1 MAWSEIKYSI
11 NESLGNSNFLP
22 LNKLIYNR
30 TPLGLDGY
38 TSYYSNTSI
47 STLNQNIEVV
57 NVLGEGYLSYA
68 IIYLTGNR
76 NVNLTITVDDQIIF
90 QSTNGHYNDGTG
102 ANSSGIANLLY
113 IKREDKTFL
122 IGESGTRG
130 NLIPLTPNTKIATGT
145 DNNIRCIGN
154 DFYFKKSLKIV
165 VKTGTATTL
174 NYLYHVKN
182 L

>member
-30 TPLGLDGY
+30 TPLGLEGY

-68 IIYLTGNR
+68 IIFLTGTI
-76 NVNLTITVDDQIIF
+76 NVNLTITADDQIIF
-90 QSTNGHYNDGTG
+90 QLTNGSYGSSSG
-102 ANSSGIANLLY
+102 ENSCGIANLLY
-113 IKREDKTFL
+113 IKRDDTRFL

-130 NLIPLTPNTKIATGT
+130 NLIPLTPNTKIATRF
-145 DNNIRCIGN
+145 DNNVRCIGN

-165 VKTGTATTL
+165 VKTGTTTTL
-174 NYLYHVKN
+174 HYLYHVKN